1 MSSPRAGHVHV
12 TSERR
17 PSASTAER
25 AATWLSL
32 ACAVHCL
39 VVPVAM
45 SVMPLLGASGVT
57 DLAPEAEL
65 ALTLMVVTS
74 AIAGVTWGYRR
85 HRDGRVVL
93 ATGVGL
99 AAYLIGHL
107 HEGSWYGLGL
117 GVAGA
122 LVLAGSS
129 FLGARL
135 SHACSDPGCA
145 AEAPPTSA

>member
-12 TSERR
+12 TSEPR
-17 PSASTAER
+17 PQASTAER
-25 AATWLSL
+25 AATFLSL

-39 VVPVAM
+39 VVPIAM

-65 ALTLMVVTS
+65 ALTLMVAAS

-85 HRDGRVVL
+85 HRDARIVL
-93 ATGVGL
+93 ATGVVL
-99 AAYLIGHL
+99 AAYLVGHL
-107 HEGSWYGLGL
+107 HEAAWYGIGL
-117 GVAGA
+117 AVAGA
-122 LVLAGSS
+122 LVVAASS

-135 SHACSDPGCA
+135 SHACSEPGCA
-145 AEAPPTSA
+145 TEAPSTSA